1 MFNQFKDEIFNHIMI
16 NSFMIHSIIYLEQY
30 QMSLCMNLIFT
41 IRIPLIIK
49 RINQESS
56 FKVVYLTG
64 FVLKKHQ
71 LDQSAIFPL
80 EIK

>member
-1 MFNQFKDEIFNHIMI
+1 
-16 NSFMIHSIIYLEQY
+16 
-30 QMSLCMNLIFT
+30 MSLCMNLIFT